1 MSEML
6 NIELHTHGTT
16 RFALCF
22 GNYAVKFARGSRGRA
37 ANRAENVEWERATP
51 ERREMLCPM
60 LWASP
65 FGLFNLMQRAV
76 PLTRTQQLAL
86 LERDGFPDW
95 DYMPGGLH
103 HHSSTRKAIGVTLTV
118 VLWRSIMPS
127 QLTNQ

>member
-22 GNYAVKFARGSRGRA
+22 GRYSVKFARGSRGRA

-95 DYMPGGLH
+95 DYMPGGP
-103 HHSSTRKAIGVTLTV
+103 SSPFEYKESDWGYVDGRLVALDYAVPV
-118 VLWRSIMPS
+118 D
-127 QLTNQ
+127 

>member
-22 GNYAVKFARGSRGRA
+22 GRYAVKFARGSRGRA

-76 PLTRTQQLAL
+76 QLTRTQQLAL

-95 DYMPGGLH
+95 DYMPGAP
-103 HHSSTRKAIGVTLTV
+103 SSPFEYKESDRGYVDGRLVALDYAVPV
-118 VLWRSIMPS
+118 D
-127 QLTNQ
+127 

>member
-95 DYMPGGLH
+95 DYMPGGP
-103 HHSSTRKAIGVTLTV
+103 SSPFEYKESDWGYVDGRLVALDYAVPV
-118 VLWRSIMPS
+118 D
-127 QLTNQ
+127 

>member
-22 GNYAVKFARGSRGRA
+22 GNYAVKFARGPRGRA

-95 DYMPGGLH
+95 DYMPGGP
-103 HHSSTRKAIGVTLTV
+103 SSPFEYKESDWGYVDGRLVALDYAVPV
-118 VLWRSIMPS
+118 D
-127 QLTNQ
+127 